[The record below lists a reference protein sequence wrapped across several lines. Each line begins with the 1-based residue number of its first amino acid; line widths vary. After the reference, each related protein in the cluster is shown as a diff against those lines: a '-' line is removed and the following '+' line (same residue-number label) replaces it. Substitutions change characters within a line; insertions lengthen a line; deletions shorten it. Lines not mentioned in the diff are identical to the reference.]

1 MRNQGLGSWPAR
13 RARMT
18 PDAVAVVG
26 AGRSIT
32 YAQLYHRV
40 ARVCELLRG
49 AGVGAGD
56 RVAYLGPN
64 HPAYLELL
72 FASGAVGAVFVPVN
86 FRSTAPEIDY
96 VLGDSGARVLFH
108 TAAYREVVGRLT
120 VGIATICVDDG
131 GGLPVDDGDGAVVPD
146 EPVDLADPCMIM
158 YTSGTTGRPKGAVLT
173 HANLTWNCLNVLV
186 ESDIRAHEVG
196 LVSAPL
202 FHAAA
207 LGMLCLPVL
216 LKGGCVVLLE
226 KFDTAAV
233 FDAIETHRVT
243 RMFGVPAMYDA
254 LAASERW
261 DSADLSSVRE
271 LLCGGAPVPHNTI
284 RRYLAQGLTF
294 VQGYGMTE
302 AAPGVLFLDPQHAQ
316 DKVGSA
322 GVPSFFTDVRVVGA
336 NGAQVPPGGRGEV
349 LVSGPNVSPGY
360 WGRPAESSEVLRD
373 GWFHSGDVATVDED
387 GYVYI
392 VDRMKDVI
400 ISGGENI
407 YPAEV
412 ENVLTAHPAV
422 AACAVIGVPDERW
435 GEVGRAIVV
444 PAPGHEP
451 NPDALLT
458 FVREELAGY
467 KVPKSVVFVD
477 ELPTGGSGKIQK
489 SAVRKLYG

>member
-1 MRNQGLGSWPAR
+1 MRNRGLGSWPAR

-18 PDAVAVVG
+18 PDAVAVIG

-32 YAQLYHRV
+32 FAQLYRRV
-40 ARVCELLRG
+40 ARVCGELRA
-49 AGVGAGD
+49 AGVRAGD
-56 RVAYLGPN
+56 RIVYLGPN

-72 FASGAVGAVFVPVN
+72 FAAGALGAVFVPVN
-86 FRSTAPEIDY
+86 FRSAATEIDY
-96 VLGDSGARVLFH
+96 ILGDCGARVLCH
-108 TAAYREVVGRLT
+108 TEPYRDVVGELT
-120 VGIATICVDDG
+120 VEVRTICVAADEVLEDDA
-131 GGLPVDDGDGAVVPD
+131 LVPD
-146 EPVDLADPCMIM
+146 EPIDLEDPCIIM

-173 HANLTWNCLNVLV
+173 HGNLTWNCLNVLV
-186 ESDIRAHEVG
+186 ESDIAADEVA

-226 KFDTAAV
+226 KFDPAVV
-233 FDAIETHRVT
+233 FDALERHRVT

-254 LAASERW
+254 LAALDRW
-261 DSADLSSVRE
+261 DTADLSSIRV

-284 RRYLAQGLTF
+284 RRYLTRGLTF

-302 AAPGVLFLDPQHAQ
+302 ASPGALLLDPAHAQ
-316 DKVGSA
+316 TKAGSA
-322 GVPSFFTDVRVVGA
+322 GVPSFFSDVRVVDERGEPVA
-336 NGAQVPPGGRGEV
+336 DGERGEV
-349 LVSGPNVSPGY
+349 IVSGPNVMSGY
-360 WGRPAESSEVLRD
+360 WNRPAETAEVLRE
-373 GWFHSGDVATVDED
+373 GWFHSGDVATVDAD

-422 AACAVIGVPDERW
+422 ASCAVIGVPDERW
-435 GEVGRAIVV
+435 GEIGRAVV
-444 PAPGHEP
+444 VLADGQEVDPQT
-451 NPDALLT
+451 LLT
-458 FVREELAGY
+458 FARERLAGY
-467 KVPKSVVFVD
+467 KVPRSVHFVG
-477 ELPTGGSGKIQK
+477 ELPRGGSGKVLK
-489 SAVRKLYG
+489 SVVRDLYG

>member
-1 MRNQGLGSWPAR
+1 MRNRGLGSWPAR

-32 YAQLYHRV
+32 FAQLYRRV
-40 ARVCELLRG
+40 ARVCAELRS
-49 AGVGAGD
+49 AGVRAGD
-56 RVAYLGPN
+56 RIAYLGPN
-64 HPAYLELL
+64 HPAYPELL
-72 FASGAVGAVFVPVN
+72 FAAGAVGAIFVPVN
-86 FRSTAPEIDY
+86 FRSAAAEIDY
-96 VLGDSGARVLFH
+96 VLADCGARVLFH
-108 TAAYREVVGRLT
+108 TEAYRDVVAQLT
-120 VGIATICVDDG
+120 VEIRTITVATGGVLVDEERSDA
-131 GGLPVDDGDGAVVPD
+131 LVPD
-146 EPVDLADPCMIM
+146 EPVGLDDPCVIM

-173 HANLTWNCLNVLV
+173 HGNLTWNCLNVLV
-186 ESDIRAHEVG
+186 ESDIAADEVA

-226 KFDTAAV
+226 KFDPAVV
-233 FDAIETHRVT
+233 FDAIERHRVT

-254 LAASERW
+254 LAALEAW
-261 DSADLSSVRE
+261 DTADLSSIRV

-284 RRYLAQGLTF
+284 RRYLARGLTF

-302 AAPGVLFLDPQHAQ
+302 ASPGALLLDPAHARA
-316 DKVGSA
+316 KAGSA
-322 GVPSFFTDVRVVGA
+322 GVPSFFSDVRVVGDD
-336 NGAQVPPGGRGEV
+336 GAPVGAGERGEV
-349 LVSGPNVSPGY
+349 VVSGPNVMSGY
-360 WGRPAESSEVLRD
+360 WNRPADTAEVLRE
-373 GWFHSGDVATVDED
+373 GWFHSGDVATVDAD

-435 GEVGRAIVV
+435 GEVGRAVV
-444 PAPGHEP
+444 VLAQGQSV
-451 NPDALLT
+451 AAQTLLT
-458 FVREELAGY
+458 FARDRLAGY
-467 KVPKSVVFVD
+467 KVPRSVHFVD
-477 ELPTGGSGKIQK
+477 ELPRGGSGKVLK
-489 SAVRKLYG
+489 SVVRDLYG

>member
-1 MRNQGLGSWPAR
+1 
-13 RARMT
+13 MT
-18 PDAVAVVG
+18 PDAVAVIG

-32 YAQLYHRV
+32 FARLSRRV
-40 ARVCELLRG
+40 ACVCGELRG
-49 AGVGAGD
+49 AGVRAGD
-56 RVAYLGPN
+56 RIAYLGPN

-72 FASGAVGAVFVPVN
+72 FAAGAIGAVFVPVN
-86 FRSTAPEIDY
+86 FRSAAAEIDY
-96 VLGDSGARVLFH
+96 ILGDCGARVLFH
-108 TAAYREVVGRLT
+108 TEVYRDVVGELSIDVPT
-120 VGIATICVDDG
+120 VLVGDANDADDG
-131 GGLPVDDGDGAVVPD
+131 AGEIPD
-146 EPVDLADPCMIM
+146 EPVSLEDPCVIL

-173 HANLTWNCLNVLV
+173 HGNLTWNCLNVLV
-186 ESDIRAHEVG
+186 ESDVATDEVA

-226 KFDTAAV
+226 KFDPAVV
-233 FDAIETHRVT
+233 FDSIEHHRVT

-254 LAASERW
+254 LAALDRW
-261 DSADLSSVRE
+261 ETADLSSIRV

-284 RRYLAQGLTF
+284 RRYLTRGLTF

-302 AAPGVLFLDPQHAQ
+302 ASPGALLLDPAHAET
-316 DKVGSA
+316 KVGSA
-322 GVPSFFTDVRVVGA
+322 GVPSFFSDVRVVD
-336 NGAQVPPGGRGEV
+336 AQGEPVADGQRGEV
-349 LVSGPNVSPGY
+349 IVSGPNVMSGY
-360 WGRPAESSEVLRD
+360 WNRPADTAEVLRE
-373 GWFHSGDVATVDED
+373 GWFHSGDVATVDPD

-435 GEVGRAIVV
+435 GEVGRAVV
-444 PAPGHEP
+444 VLADGQDIDPQ
-451 NPDALLT
+451 ALLT
-458 FVREELAGY
+458 FARERLAGY
-467 KVPKSVVFVD
+467 KVPGSVHFVD
-477 ELPTGGSGKIQK
+477 ELPRGGSGKILK
-489 SAVRKLYG
+489 SVVRDLYG